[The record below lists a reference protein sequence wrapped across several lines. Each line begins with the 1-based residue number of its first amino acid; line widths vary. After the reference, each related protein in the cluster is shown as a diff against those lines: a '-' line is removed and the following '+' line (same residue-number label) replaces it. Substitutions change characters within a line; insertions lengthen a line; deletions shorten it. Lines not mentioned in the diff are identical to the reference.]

1 MLSASTN
8 IVNMT
13 DSPVRKIT
21 ARVEV
26 YNASAL
32 VDTFTYSD
40 KLISVSIERVCEEGK
55 FFGFGICQKLNV
67 KILDSNR
74 EVDYLTTQHSIK
86 IAFGTGSEY
95 VYTTPTFYITQSRR
109 DENTNELTIYGYDLI
124 YDAAARYTSELPIS
138 APYSPLDLAAVCAT
152 VLGASGTD
160 IKGLG
165 SGETCFSKVYQGGA
179 NFEGTESLRDAL
191 NDIAEATQTIYYVDA
206 NNKLVFKR
214 LDKDASADLS
224 ITKAKYSTLDSSNS
238 RRLGTIVHVTELGD
252 NISASTTQTGSTQYV
267 RDNAFWTMLDSTEI
281 STMVED
287 AVAAVGGLTINQ
299 FECSWRGN
307 FLLEIGDKIALTTKD
322 DSIVMSFV
330 LDDTIEYNGAF
341 SEQTGFTYDDD
352 EAETADNPSSLGDVL
367 KQTYA
372 KVDKAEKQIEL
383 VAGDVQENS
392 SKISAI
398 SLNTDSI
405 LASVEEINKNTNNR
419 LDATDESIVSLTERL
434 NTTISADAID
444 IKIQEVLNDGVT
456 SITTERGF
464 TLNDDGLTISHSDS
478 DMTTLVTEDG
488 ITVSKG
494 SQVMLTANNQ
504 GVDAANLH
512 ANTYLIIGE
521 YSRFEDYGNGR
532 TGCFWVG

>member
-1 MLSASTN
+1 
-8 IVNMT
+8 
-13 DSPVRKIT
+13 
-21 ARVEV
+21 
-26 YNASAL
+26 
-32 VDTFTYSD
+32 
-40 KLISVSIERVCEEGK
+40 
-55 FFGFGICQKLNV
+55 
-67 KILDSNR
+67 
-74 EVDYLTTQHSIK
+74 
-86 IAFGTGSEY
+86 
-95 VYTTPTFYITQSRR
+95 
-109 DENTNELTIYGYDLI
+109 
-124 YDAAARYTSELPIS
+124 
-138 APYSPLDLAAVCAT
+138 
-152 VLGASGTD
+152 
-160 IKGLG
+160 
-165 SGETCFSKVYQGGA
+165 
-179 NFEGTESLRDAL
+179 
-191 NDIAEATQTIYYVDA
+191 
-206 NNKLVFKR
+206 
-214 LDKDASADLS
+214 
-224 ITKAKYSTLDSSNS
+224 
-238 RRLGTIVHVTELGD
+238 
-252 NISASTTQTGSTQYV
+252 
-267 RDNAFWTMLDSTEI
+267 MLDSTEI

-341 SEQTGFTYDDD
+341 SEHTGFTYDDD

-434 NTTISADAID
+434 NTTISADALD

-464 TLNDDGLTISHSDS
+464 TLNDEGLTISHSDS